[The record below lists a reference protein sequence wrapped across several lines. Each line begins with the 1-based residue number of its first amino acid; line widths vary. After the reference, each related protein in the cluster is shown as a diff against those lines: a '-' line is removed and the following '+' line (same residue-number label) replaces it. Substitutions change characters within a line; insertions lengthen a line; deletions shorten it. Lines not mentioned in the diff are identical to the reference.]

1 MGKQKIGYC
10 KFLVVFL
17 LFILLPGCQSEK
29 AKVSGK
35 IFFQGVPIETGKI
48 SFDSIDG
55 NAQGSSGEIIEGKY
69 ELKNNQAL
77 GKGFMVVRIWGFK
90 KTGKKIIPPFGAPG
104 ISSGGELMDEIQ
116 LYLPSEFNTSSK
128 QIVEIKLREDN
139 VFDFDL

>member
-116 LYLPSEFNTSSK
+116 MYIPSEFNTSSK
-128 QIVEIKLREDN
+128 QIVEIKLGEDN

>member
-17 LFILLPGCQSEK
+17 LLILLPGCQSEK

-90 KTGKKIIPPFGAPG
+90 KTGKKIIPPFGAPC

-116 LYLPSEFNTSSK
+116 MYIPSEFNTSSK
-128 QIVEIKLREDN
+128 QIVEIKLGEDN

>member
-1 MGKQKIGYC
+1 MGRLKINYC
-10 KFLVVFL
+10 KFLIVFL

-90 KTGKKIIPPFGAPG
+90 KTGKKKIPPVGAPG
-104 ISSGGELMDEIQ
+104 ISPGGELMDEIKM
-116 LYLPSEFNTSSK
+116 YIPSKHNTSSK
-128 QIVEIKLREDN
+128 QIVEIKLGEDN

>member
-116 LYLPSEFNTSSK
+116 MYIPSEFNTSSK

>member
-1 MGKQKIGYC
+1 MCKLKIGYC
-10 KFLVVFL
+10 KFFIVFL

-90 KTGKKIIPPFGAPG
+90 KTGKKIIPPVGAPG
-104 ISSGGELMDEIQ
+104 ISLGGELMDEIKM
-116 LYLPSEFNTSSK
+116 YIPAKHNTSSK
-128 QIVEIKLREDN
+128 QIVEIKLGEEN
-139 VFDFDL
+139 IFNFDL

>member
-1 MGKQKIGYC
+1 MGRLKINFC
-10 KFLVVFL
+10 EFLIVFL
-17 LFILLPGCQSEK
+17 SVTLILGCQSEK

-90 KTGKKIIPPFGAPG
+90 KTGKKIIPPVGAPG

-116 LYLPSEFNTSSK
+116 MYIPTKFNTSSK
-128 QIVEIKLREDN
+128 QIVEIKLGEDN

>member
-90 KTGKKIIPPFGAPG
+90 KTGKKIIPPVGAPG
-104 ISSGGELMDEIQ
+104 ISPGGELMDEIKM
-116 LYLPSEFNTSSK
+116 YIPSKHNTSSK
-128 QIVEIKLREDN
+128 QIVEIKLGEDN

>member
-116 LYLPSEFNTSSK
+116 MYIPSEFNTSSK
-128 QIVEIKLREDN
+128 QIVDIKLGEDN
-139 VFDFDL
+139 VFDFEL

>member
-1 MGKQKIGYC
+1 MGKLKIGYC
-10 KFLVVFL
+10 KFFIVFL

-90 KTGKKIIPPFGAPG
+90 KTGKKIIPPVGAPG
-104 ISSGGELMDEIQ
+104 ISSGGELMDEIKM
-116 LYLPSEFNTSSK
+116 YIPAKHNTSSK
-128 QIVEIKLREDN
+128 QIVEIKLGEDN

>member
-1 MGKQKIGYC
+1 MGKQKISYC

-90 KTGKKIIPPFGAPG
+90 KTGKKIIPPVGAPG
-104 ISSGGELMDEIQ
+104 ISSGGELMGEIQ
-116 LYLPSEFNTSSK
+116 MYIPSEFNTSSK
-128 QIVEIKLREDN
+128 QIVEIKLGEDN

>member
-17 LFILLPGCQSEK
+17 LFILLPGCQNEK
-29 AKVSGK
+29 ANVSGK
-35 IFFQGVPIETGKI
+35 IFFLGVPIETGKI

-55 NAQGSSGEIIEGKY
+55 NAQGFSGEIIEGKY

-116 LYLPSEFNTSSK
+116 MYIPSEFNTSSK

>member
-17 LFILLPGCQSEK
+17 LFILLPGCQNEK
-29 AKVSGK
+29 ANVSGK
-35 IFFQGVPIETGKI
+35 IFFLGVPIETGKI

-77 GKGFMVVRIWGFK
+77 GKVFMVVRIWGFK

-116 LYLPSEFNTSSK
+116 MYIPSEFNTSSK
-128 QIVEIKLREDN
+128 QIVEIKLGEDN

>member
-90 KTGKKIIPPFGAPG
+90 KTGKKIIPPVGAPG

-116 LYLPSEFNTSSK
+116 MYIPSEFNTSSK
-128 QIVEIKLREDN
+128 QIVEIKLGEDN

>member
-90 KTGKKIIPPFGAPG
+90 KTGKKIIPPVGAPG
-104 ISSGGELMDEIQ
+104 ISSGGELMDEIKM
-116 LYLPSEFNTSSK
+116 YIPSKHNTSSK
-128 QIVEIKLREDN
+128 QIVEIKLGEDN

>member
-77 GKGFMVVRIWGFK
+77 GKVFMVVRIWGFK

-116 LYLPSEFNTSSK
+116 MYIPSEFNTSSK

>member
-10 KFLVVFL
+10 KFLIVFL
-17 LFILLPGCQSEK
+17 LFILLSGCQSEK

-90 KTGKKIIPPFGAPG
+90 KTGKKIIPPVGAPG

-116 LYLPSEFNTSSK
+116 MYIPSEFNTSSK
-128 QIVEIKLREDN
+128 QIVEIKLGEDN

>member
-17 LFILLPGCQSEK
+17 LFILLPGCQNEK
-29 AKVSGK
+29 ANVSGK
-35 IFFQGVPIETGKI
+35 IFFLGVPIETGKI

-55 NAQGSSGEIIEGKY
+55 NAQGFSGEIIEGKY

-90 KTGKKIIPPFGAPG
+90 K
-104 ISSGGELMDEIQ
+104 
-116 LYLPSEFNTSSK
+116 N
-128 QIVEIKLREDN
+128 R
-139 VFDFDL
+139 

>member
-35 IFFQGVPIETGKI
+35 IFFLGVPIETGKI

-55 NAQGSSGEIIEGKY
+55 NAQGFSGEIIEGKY
-69 ELKNNQAL
+69 EIKNNQTL

-116 LYLPSEFNTSSK
+116 MYIPSEFNTSSK

>member
-1 MGKQKIGYC
+1 MGKQKISYC

-90 KTGKKIIPPFGAPG
+90 KTGKKIIPPVGAPG

-116 LYLPSEFNTSSK
+116 MYIPSEFNTSSK
-128 QIVEIKLREDN
+128 QIVEIKLGEDN

>member
-17 LFILLPGCQSEK
+17 LLILLPGCQSEK

-116 LYLPSEFNTSSK
+116 MYIPSEFNTSSK
-128 QIVEIKLREDN
+128 QIVEIKLGEDN

>member
-77 GKGFMVVRIWGFK
+77 GKVFMVVRIWGFK

-116 LYLPSEFNTSSK
+116 MYIPSEFNTSSK
-128 QIVEIKLREDN
+128 QIVEIKLGEDN

>member
-90 KTGKKIIPPFGAPG
+90 KTGKKISPPFGAPG

-116 LYLPSEFNTSSK
+116 MYIPSEFNTSSK
-128 QIVEIKLREDN
+128 QIVEIKLGEDN

>member
-90 KTGKKIIPPFGAPG
+90 KTGKKIIPPVGAPG

-116 LYLPSEFNTSSK
+116 MYIPSKHNTSSK
-128 QIVEIKLREDN
+128 QIVEIKLGEDN

>member
-77 GKGFMVVRIWGFK
+77 GKVFMVVRIWGFK
-90 KTGKKIIPPFGAPG
+90 KTGKKIIPPVGAPG
-104 ISSGGELMDEIQ
+104 ISPGGELMDEIKM
-116 LYLPSEFNTSSK
+116 YIPSKHNTSSK
-128 QIVEIKLREDN
+128 QIVEIKLGEDN

>member
-35 IFFQGVPIETGKI
+35 IFFQGVPIEKGKI

-116 LYLPSEFNTSSK
+116 MYIPSEFNTSSK

>member
-116 LYLPSEFNTSSK
+116 MYIPSEFNTSSK
-128 QIVEIKLREDN
+128 QIVKIKLGEDN

>member
-77 GKGFMVVRIWGFK
+77 GKGFMVVRVWGFK

-116 LYLPSEFNTSSK
+116 MYIPSEFNTSSK
-128 QIVEIKLREDN
+128 QIVEIKLGEDN

>member
-1 MGKQKIGYC
+1 MGRLKINYC
-10 KFLVVFL
+10 KFLIVFL

-90 KTGKKIIPPFGAPG
+90 KTGKKIISPVGAPG
-104 ISSGGELMDEIQ
+104 ISPGGELMDEIKM
-116 LYLPSEFNTSSK
+116 YIPSKHNTSSK
-128 QIVEIKLREDN
+128 QIVEIKLGEDN

>member
-17 LFILLPGCQSEK
+17 LFILLPGCQNEK
-29 AKVSGK
+29 ANVSGK
-35 IFFQGVPIETGKI
+35 IFFLGVPIETGKI

-116 LYLPSEFNTSSK
+116 MYIPSEFNTSSK

>member
-1 MGKQKIGYC
+1 MGKQKISYW

-90 KTGKKIIPPFGAPG
+90 KTGKKIIPPVGAPG

-116 LYLPSEFNTSSK
+116 MYIPSEFNTSSK
-128 QIVEIKLREDN
+128 QIVEIKLGEDN

>member
-90 KTGKKIIPPFGAPG
+90 KTGKKIIPPVGAPG

-116 LYLPSEFNTSSK
+116 MYIPSEFNTSSK
-128 QIVEIKLREDN
+128 QIVEIKLGEDN
-139 VFDFDL
+139 VFEFDL